1 MPLLLAQTSTFHE
14 VKYGLPVNFQP
25 DFLCSQSP
33 WEVYMLDPVRPSPVR
48 ANKLGRSLSQ
58 FALRDTANRS
68 CWPVGPS
75 ATMQHSVAAMGCPC
89 VCVCV
94 CVWAAHDPRP
104 AKPHK
109 HANAVQRPSLFG
121 LFSLLAGNPWCSL
134 TFRCITPISISV
146 FTWHF
151 HFVSLCPNFS
161 LLIRTPVIGLAPSP
175 PPPRPP

>member
-68 CWPVGPS
+68 CWPVGPR

-89 VCVCV
+89 VCLCA
-94 CVWAAHDPRP
+94 CGQLMIQGQQSPINMPMLCKGH
-104 AKPHK
+104 H
-109 HANAVQRPSLFG
+109 SLGFF
-121 LFSLLAGNPWCSL
+121 LSLLVILFLIIC
-134 TFRCITPISISV
+134 
-146 FTWHF
+146 
-151 HFVSLCPNFS
+151 
-161 LLIRTPVIGLAPSP
+161 LLKIGSSFPPSGAPSTAKE
-175 PPPRPP
+175 RSEKKLHR